1 MKVLIVMLIL
11 AVFWMISSRGAEA
24 ADDKILYDF
33 EQTVENWK
41 IPDWAYYQDDHR
53 AVELAPSEKKFSNGK
68 SSLEV
73 MCDFP
78 GTKWA
83 AALVELEKDQDLS
96 GYNTISADIYI
107 PKKAPKGFM
116 QARLILTVGIGWHFI
131 EMRSPV
137 PLIPGKWVHIEAKL
151 DNAEPDENSKSD
163 WKGRKEK
170 RLFKHIDAI
179 KKIAVRVEYDSAPPH
194 RIGPR
199 YKGPIYIDNIVIKK

>member
-1 MKVLIVMLIL
+1 MELFPVFRYNIQVIILIKREWFWVKVLIVMLIL

-83 AALVELEKDQDLS
+83 AALVELEKD
-96 GYNTISADIYI
+96 
-107 PKKAPKGFM
+107 
-116 QARLILTVGIGWHFI
+116 
-131 EMRSPV
+131 
-137 PLIPGKWVHIEAKL
+137 
-151 DNAEPDENSKSD
+151 
-163 WKGRKEK
+163 
-170 RLFKHIDAI
+170 
-179 KKIAVRVEYDSAPPH
+179 
-194 RIGPR
+194 
-199 YKGPIYIDNIVIKK
+199 